1 MQMCITMIDASVGYC
16 ECSKIIELLLFGLG
30 FPLGVTWLIEG
41 ASKFTLGWTLRSLA
55 VLAID
60 RWVMR
65 LLSGGLNCCV
75 YRQIKSLQRD
85 CVGLGV
91 FFLLIWGGV
100 IEIVVFFFSSLC
112 IQMFSTDPPI
122 FVIRD
127 LN

>member
-1 MQMCITMIDASVGYC
+1 MIDILILMQMCIPMIDASVGYC

-30 FPLGVTWLIEG
+30 FPLGVTWLVEG

-60 RWVMR
+60 RWVTR

-91 FFLLIWGGV
+91 FFLLI
-100 IEIVVFFFSSLC
+100 
-112 IQMFSTDPPI
+112 
-122 FVIRD
+122 
-127 LN
+127 